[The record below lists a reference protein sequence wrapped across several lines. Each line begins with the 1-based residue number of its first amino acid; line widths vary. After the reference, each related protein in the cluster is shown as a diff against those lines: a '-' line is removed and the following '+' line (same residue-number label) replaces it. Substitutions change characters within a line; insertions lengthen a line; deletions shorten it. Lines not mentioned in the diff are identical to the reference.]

1 MGRLWKKLAAILL
14 AGVLTG
20 CSAPAE
26 EMQQLVERS
35 LFAMNTYMTFTA
47 YGEDAQAALQ
57 EAEECIQQVEGLWS
71 VTDENSEIYQA
82 NHSGGQP
89 VTVSEETAEIISFA
103 LEMAQRTGGALDPT
117 IYPVLTAWGF
127 TTDSKQVPS
136 QQQIAQL
143 LEQVGYDRIQIN
155 GSELTVPDGME
166 LDLGAVGK
174 GYTADLVTEIL
185 RRHGVTS
192 ALISLGG
199 NIQSIGSRPD
209 GSDWRLGIRAPW
221 ESGNLGVLTVSDAA
235 VVTSGGYE
243 NYFDDEQGNIYWHI
257 LDPSTGYPA
266 DSGLQSVTIV
276 GREGKM
282 CDALSTALF
291 VMGAQSAEQYWRE
304 NGGFEMLL
312 VTDSGD
318 KMQDSDKNEINTKVA
333 ALRETLKNGT
343 VDQIKAGMDDLQK
356 AVYAVSE
363 KLYQQAAPQG
373 GQPGQQPPYQGGNPG
388 DNGGNN
394 GGDGNVYDADYKEVD

>member
-1 MGRLWKKLAAILL
+1 MGRLWKKLAALLL

-26 EMQQLVERS
+26 EMQQPVERS

-71 VTDENSEIYQA
+71 VTDKDSEIYQA

-143 LEQVGYDRIQIN
+143 LEQVGYDRIQLN
-155 GSELTVPDGME
+155 GTELTVPDGME

-199 NIQSIGSRPD
+199 NIQAIGSRPD

-312 VTDSGD
+312 VTDSGEILITEGIAENFTL
-318 KMQDSDKNEINTKVA
+318 NEGRT
-333 ALRETLKNGT
+333 ETVRVL
-343 VDQIKAGMDDLQK
+343 
-356 AVYAVSE
+356 
-363 KLYQQAAPQG
+363 QAAG
-373 GQPGQQPPYQGGNPG
+373 
-388 DNGGNN
+388 
-394 GGDGNVYDADYKEVD
+394 

>member
-1 MGRLWKKLAAILL
+1 MGRLWKKLTALLL
-14 AGVLTG
+14 AGILTG

-26 EMQQLVERS
+26 EMQQPVERS

-71 VTDENSEIYQA
+71 VTDKDSEIYQA

-221 ESGNLGVLTVSDAA
+221 ESGNLGVLTGSDAA

-243 NYFDDEQGNIYWHI
+243 NYFDHEQGNIYWHI

-312 VTDSGD
+312 VTDSGEILITEGIAENFTL
-318 KMQDSDKNEINTKVA
+318 NEGRT
-333 ALRETLKNGT
+333 ETVRVL
-343 VDQIKAGMDDLQK
+343 
-356 AVYAVSE
+356 
-363 KLYQQAAPQG
+363 QAAG
-373 GQPGQQPPYQGGNPG
+373 
-388 DNGGNN
+388 
-394 GGDGNVYDADYKEVD
+394 

>member
-1 MGRLWKKLAAILL
+1 MGRLWKKLTALLL
-14 AGVLTG
+14 AGILTG

-26 EMQQLVERS
+26 EMQQPVERS

-71 VTDENSEIYQA
+71 VTDEDSEIYQA

-143 LEQVGYDRIQIN
+143 LEQVGYDRIQLN
-155 GSELTVPDGME
+155 GTELTVPDGME

-199 NIQSIGSRPD
+199 NIQAIGSRPD

-312 VTDSGD
+312 VTDSGEILITEGIAED
-318 KMQDSDKNEINTKVA
+318 FTLNEGRT
-333 ALRETLKNGT
+333 ETVRVL
-343 VDQIKAGMDDLQK
+343 
-356 AVYAVSE
+356 
-363 KLYQQAAPQG
+363 QAAG
-373 GQPGQQPPYQGGNPG
+373 
-388 DNGGNN
+388 
-394 GGDGNVYDADYKEVD
+394 

>member
-1 MGRLWKKLAAILL
+1 MGRLWKKLAALLL

-26 EMQQLVERS
+26 EMQQPVERS

-71 VTDENSEIYQA
+71 VTDEDSEIYQA

-143 LEQVGYDRIQIN
+143 LEQVGYDRIQLN
-155 GSELTVPDGME
+155 GTELTVPDGME

-185 RRHGVTS
+185 RRHGVSS

-199 NIQSIGSRPD
+199 NIQAIGSRPD

-312 VTDSGD
+312 VTDSGEILITEGIAENFTL
-318 KMQDSDKNEINTKVA
+318 NEGRT
-333 ALRETLKNGT
+333 ETVRVL
-343 VDQIKAGMDDLQK
+343 
-356 AVYAVSE
+356 
-363 KLYQQAAPQG
+363 QAAG
-373 GQPGQQPPYQGGNPG
+373 
-388 DNGGNN
+388 
-394 GGDGNVYDADYKEVD
+394 

>member
-14 AGVLTG
+14 AGILTG

-26 EMQQLVERS
+26 EMQQPVERS

-71 VTDENSEIYQA
+71 VTDEDSEIYQA

-143 LEQVGYDRIQIN
+143 LEQVGYDRIQLN

-185 RRHGVTS
+185 RRHGVSS

-199 NIQSIGSRPD
+199 NIQAIGSRPD

-312 VTDSGD
+312 VTDSGEILITEGITENFTL
-318 KMQDSDKNEINTKVA
+318 NEGRT
-333 ALRETLKNGT
+333 ETVRVL
-343 VDQIKAGMDDLQK
+343 
-356 AVYAVSE
+356 
-363 KLYQQAAPQG
+363 QAAG
-373 GQPGQQPPYQGGNPG
+373 
-388 DNGGNN
+388 
-394 GGDGNVYDADYKEVD
+394 

>member
-1 MGRLWKKLAAILL
+1 MGRLWKKLTVLLL
-14 AGVLTG
+14 AGILTG

-26 EMQQLVERS
+26 EMQQPVERS

-71 VTDENSEIYQA
+71 VTDEDSEIYQA

-143 LEQVGYDRIQIN
+143 LEQVGYNRIQLN
-155 GSELTVPDGME
+155 GTELTVPDGME

-199 NIQSIGSRPD
+199 NIQAIGSRPD

-276 GREGKM
+276 GREGRM

-312 VTDSGD
+312 VTDSGEILITEGIAED
-318 KMQDSDKNEINTKVA
+318 FTLNEGCT
-333 ALRETLKNGT
+333 ETVRVL
-343 VDQIKAGMDDLQK
+343 
-356 AVYAVSE
+356 
-363 KLYQQAAPQG
+363 QAAG
-373 GQPGQQPPYQGGNPG
+373 
-388 DNGGNN
+388 
-394 GGDGNVYDADYKEVD
+394 

>member
-1 MGRLWKKLAAILL
+1 MGRLWKKLTALLL
-14 AGVLTG
+14 AGILTG

-26 EMQQLVERS
+26 EMQQPVERS
-35 LFAMNTYMTFTA
+35 LFAMNTYMTFTV

-71 VTDENSEIYQA
+71 VTDEDSEIYQA

-199 NIQSIGSRPD
+199 NIQAIGSRPD

-312 VTDSGD
+312 VTDSGEILITEGIAED
-318 KMQDSDKNEINTKVA
+318 FTLNEGRT
-333 ALRETLKNGT
+333 ETVRVL
-343 VDQIKAGMDDLQK
+343 
-356 AVYAVSE
+356 
-363 KLYQQAAPQG
+363 QAAG
-373 GQPGQQPPYQGGNPG
+373 
-388 DNGGNN
+388 
-394 GGDGNVYDADYKEVD
+394 

>member
-1 MGRLWKKLAAILL
+1 MGRLWKKLAAFLL

-20 CSAPAE
+20 CSAPAK
-26 EMQQLVERS
+26 EMQQPVERS
-35 LFAMNTYMTFTA
+35 LFAMNTYMTFTV

-71 VTDENSEIYQA
+71 VTDEDSEIYQA

-199 NIQSIGSRPD
+199 NIQAIGSRPD

-312 VTDSGD
+312 VTDSGEILITEGIAENFTL
-318 KMQDSDKNEINTKVA
+318 NEGRT
-333 ALRETLKNGT
+333 ETVRVL
-343 VDQIKAGMDDLQK
+343 
-356 AVYAVSE
+356 
-363 KLYQQAAPQG
+363 QAAG
-373 GQPGQQPPYQGGNPG
+373 
-388 DNGGNN
+388 
-394 GGDGNVYDADYKEVD
+394 

>member
-1 MGRLWKKLAAILL
+1 MGRLWKKLTALLL
-14 AGVLTG
+14 AGILTG

-26 EMQQLVERS
+26 EMQQPVERS

-71 VTDENSEIYQA
+71 VTDEDSEIYQA

-143 LEQVGYDRIQIN
+143 LEQVGYDRIQLN

-199 NIQSIGSRPD
+199 NIQAIGSRPD

-312 VTDSGD
+312 VTDSGEILITEGIAENFTL
-318 KMQDSDKNEINTKVA
+318 NEGRT
-333 ALRETLKNGT
+333 ETVRVL
-343 VDQIKAGMDDLQK
+343 
-356 AVYAVSE
+356 
-363 KLYQQAAPQG
+363 QAAG
-373 GQPGQQPPYQGGNPG
+373 
-388 DNGGNN
+388 
-394 GGDGNVYDADYKEVD
+394 

>member
-1 MGRLWKKLAAILL
+1 MGRLWKKLAALLL

-26 EMQQLVERS
+26 EMQQPVERS

-71 VTDENSEIYQA
+71 VTDKDSEIYQA

-136 QQQIAQL
+136 QQRITRL
-143 LEQVGYDRIQIN
+143 LEQVGYDRIRLN
-155 GSELTVPDGME
+155 GTELTVPDGME

-199 NIQSIGSRPD
+199 NIQAIGSRPD

-312 VTDSGD
+312 VTDSGEILITEGIAED
-318 KMQDSDKNEINTKVA
+318 FTLNEGRT
-333 ALRETLKNGT
+333 ETVRVL
-343 VDQIKAGMDDLQK
+343 
-356 AVYAVSE
+356 
-363 KLYQQAAPQG
+363 QAAG
-373 GQPGQQPPYQGGNPG
+373 
-388 DNGGNN
+388 
-394 GGDGNVYDADYKEVD
+394 

>member
-1 MGRLWKKLAAILL
+1 MGRLWKKLAALLL

-26 EMQQLVERS
+26 EMQQPVERS

-71 VTDENSEIYQA
+71 VTDEDSEIYQA

-312 VTDSGD
+312 VTDSGEILITEGIAENFTL
-318 KMQDSDKNEINTKVA
+318 NEGRT
-333 ALRETLKNGT
+333 ETVRVL
-343 VDQIKAGMDDLQK
+343 
-356 AVYAVSE
+356 
-363 KLYQQAAPQG
+363 QAAG
-373 GQPGQQPPYQGGNPG
+373 
-388 DNGGNN
+388 
-394 GGDGNVYDADYKEVD
+394 

>member
-1 MGRLWKKLAAILL
+1 MGRLWKKLTALLL
-14 AGVLTG
+14 AGILTG

-26 EMQQLVERS
+26 EMQQPVERS

-71 VTDENSEIYQA
+71 VTDKDSEIYQA

-143 LEQVGYDRIQIN
+143 LEQVGYDRIQLN

-199 NIQSIGSRPD
+199 NIQAIGSRPD

-276 GREGKM
+276 GREGRM

-312 VTDSGD
+312 VTDSGEILITEGIAENFTL
-318 KMQDSDKNEINTKVA
+318 NEGRT
-333 ALRETLKNGT
+333 ETVRVL
-343 VDQIKAGMDDLQK
+343 
-356 AVYAVSE
+356 
-363 KLYQQAAPQG
+363 QAAG
-373 GQPGQQPPYQGGNPG
+373 
-388 DNGGNN
+388 
-394 GGDGNVYDADYKEVD
+394 

>member
-1 MGRLWKKLAAILL
+1 MNRGKQMGRLWKKLTALLL
-14 AGVLTG
+14 AGILTG

-26 EMQQLVERS
+26 EMQQPVERS

-82 NHSGGQP
+82 NHSGGQL

-103 LEMAQRTGGALDPT
+103 LELAQRTGGALDPT

-136 QQQIAQL
+136 QQQIDQL
-143 LEQVGYDRIQIN
+143 LEQVGYDRVQLN
-155 GSELTVPDGME
+155 GTELTVPDGME

-199 NIQSIGSRPD
+199 NIQAIGSRPD
-209 GSDWRLGIRAPW
+209 GSDWRLGIRAP
-221 ESGNLGVLTVSDAA
+221 
-235 VVTSGGYE
+235 
-243 NYFDDEQGNIYWHI
+243 
-257 LDPSTGYPA
+257 
-266 DSGLQSVTIV
+266 
-276 GREGKM
+276 
-282 CDALSTALF
+282 
-291 VMGAQSAEQYWRE
+291 
-304 NGGFEMLL
+304 
-312 VTDSGD
+312 
-318 KMQDSDKNEINTKVA
+318 
-333 ALRETLKNGT
+333 
-343 VDQIKAGMDDLQK
+343 
-356 AVYAVSE
+356 
-363 KLYQQAAPQG
+363 
-373 GQPGQQPPYQGGNPG
+373 
-388 DNGGNN
+388 
-394 GGDGNVYDADYKEVD
+394 

>member
-1 MGRLWKKLAAILL
+1 MGRLWKKLTALLL
-14 AGVLTG
+14 AGILTG

-26 EMQQLVERS
+26 EMQQPVERS
-35 LFAMNTYMTFTA
+35 LFAMNTYMTFTV

-71 VTDENSEIYQA
+71 VTDEDSEIYQA

-143 LEQVGYDRIQIN
+143 LEQVGYDRIQLN

-199 NIQSIGSRPD
+199 NIQAIGSRPD

-276 GREGKM
+276 GREGRM

-312 VTDSGD
+312 VTDSGEILITEGIAENFTL
-318 KMQDSDKNEINTKVA
+318 NEGRT
-333 ALRETLKNGT
+333 ETVRVL
-343 VDQIKAGMDDLQK
+343 
-356 AVYAVSE
+356 
-363 KLYQQAAPQG
+363 QAAG
-373 GQPGQQPPYQGGNPG
+373 
-388 DNGGNN
+388 
-394 GGDGNVYDADYKEVD
+394 

>member
-1 MGRLWKKLAAILL
+1 MGRLWKKLTALLL
-14 AGVLTG
+14 AGILTG

-26 EMQQLVERS
+26 EMQQPVERS

-71 VTDENSEIYQA
+71 VTDEDSEIYQA

-136 QQQIAQL
+136 QQLIAQL
-143 LEQVGYDRIQIN
+143 LEQVGYDRIQLN
-155 GSELTVPDGME
+155 GTELTVPDGME

-185 RRHGVTS
+185 RRHGVSS

-199 NIQSIGSRPD
+199 NIQAIGSRPD

-257 LDPSTGYPA
+257 LDPPTGYPA

-312 VTDSGD
+312 VTDSGEILITEGIAED
-318 KMQDSDKNEINTKVA
+318 FTLNEGRT
-333 ALRETLKNGT
+333 ETVRVL
-343 VDQIKAGMDDLQK
+343 
-356 AVYAVSE
+356 
-363 KLYQQAAPQG
+363 QAAG
-373 GQPGQQPPYQGGNPG
+373 
-388 DNGGNN
+388 
-394 GGDGNVYDADYKEVD
+394 

>member
-1 MGRLWKKLAAILL
+1 MGRLWKKLTALLL
-14 AGVLTG
+14 AGILTG

-26 EMQQLVERS
+26 EMQQPVERS

-71 VTDENSEIYQA
+71 VTDEDSEIYQA

-143 LEQVGYDRIQIN
+143 LEQVGYDRIQLN
-155 GSELTVPDGME
+155 GTELTVPDGME

-199 NIQSIGSRPD
+199 NIQAIGSRPD

-266 DSGLQSVTIV
+266 ASGLQSVTIV

-312 VTDSGD
+312 VTDSGEILITEGIAENFTL
-318 KMQDSDKNEINTKVA
+318 NEGRT
-333 ALRETLKNGT
+333 ETVRVL
-343 VDQIKAGMDDLQK
+343 
-356 AVYAVSE
+356 
-363 KLYQQAAPQG
+363 QAAG
-373 GQPGQQPPYQGGNPG
+373 
-388 DNGGNN
+388 
-394 GGDGNVYDADYKEVD
+394 

>member
-1 MGRLWKKLAAILL
+1 MGRLWKKLAAFLL

-20 CSAPAE
+20 CSAPAK
-26 EMQQLVERS
+26 EMQQPVERS

-71 VTDENSEIYQA
+71 VTDEDSEIYQA

-143 LEQVGYDRIQIN
+143 LEQVGYDRIQLN

-199 NIQSIGSRPD
+199 NIQAIGSRPD

-304 NGGFEMLL
+304 NSGFEMLL
-312 VTDSGD
+312 VTDSGEILITEGIAED
-318 KMQDSDKNEINTKVA
+318 FTLNEGRT
-333 ALRETLKNGT
+333 ETVRVL
-343 VDQIKAGMDDLQK
+343 
-356 AVYAVSE
+356 
-363 KLYQQAAPQG
+363 QAAG
-373 GQPGQQPPYQGGNPG
+373 
-388 DNGGNN
+388 
-394 GGDGNVYDADYKEVD
+394 

>member
-1 MGRLWKKLAAILL
+1 MGRLWKKLAALLL

-26 EMQQLVERS
+26 EMQQPVERS

-71 VTDENSEIYQA
+71 VTDEDSEIYQA

-143 LEQVGYDRIQIN
+143 LEQVGYDRIQLN
-155 GSELTVPDGME
+155 GTELTVPDGME

-199 NIQSIGSRPD
+199 NIQAIGSRPD

-312 VTDSGD
+312 VTDSGEILITEGIAED
-318 KMQDSDKNEINTKVA
+318 FTLNEGRT
-333 ALRETLKNGT
+333 ETVRVL
-343 VDQIKAGMDDLQK
+343 
-356 AVYAVSE
+356 
-363 KLYQQAAPQG
+363 QAAG
-373 GQPGQQPPYQGGNPG
+373 
-388 DNGGNN
+388 
-394 GGDGNVYDADYKEVD
+394 

>member
-1 MGRLWKKLAAILL
+1 MGRLWKKLAALLL

-26 EMQQLVERS
+26 EMQQPVERS

-71 VTDENSEIYQA
+71 VTDEDSEIYQA

-143 LEQVGYDRIQIN
+143 LEQVGYDRIQLN

-185 RRHGVTS
+185 RRHGVSS

-199 NIQSIGSRPD
+199 NIQAIGSRPD

-312 VTDSGD
+312 VTDSGEILITEGIAENFTL
-318 KMQDSDKNEINTKVA
+318 NEGRT
-333 ALRETLKNGT
+333 ETVRVL
-343 VDQIKAGMDDLQK
+343 
-356 AVYAVSE
+356 
-363 KLYQQAAPQG
+363 QAAG
-373 GQPGQQPPYQGGNPG
+373 
-388 DNGGNN
+388 
-394 GGDGNVYDADYKEVD
+394 

>member
-1 MGRLWKKLAAILL
+1 MGRLWKKLAAFLL

-26 EMQQLVERS
+26 EMQQPVERS

-71 VTDENSEIYQA
+71 VTDEDSEIYQA

-312 VTDSGD
+312 VTDSGEILITEGIAENFTL
-318 KMQDSDKNEINTKVA
+318 NEGRT
-333 ALRETLKNGT
+333 ETVRVL
-343 VDQIKAGMDDLQK
+343 
-356 AVYAVSE
+356 
-363 KLYQQAAPQG
+363 QAAG
-373 GQPGQQPPYQGGNPG
+373 
-388 DNGGNN
+388 
-394 GGDGNVYDADYKEVD
+394 

>member
-1 MGRLWKKLAAILL
+1 MGRLWKKLTALLL
-14 AGVLTG
+14 AGILTG

-26 EMQQLVERS
+26 EMQQPVERS
-35 LFAMNTYMTFTA
+35 LFAMNTYMTFTV

-71 VTDENSEIYQA
+71 VTDEDSEIYQA

-136 QQQIAQL
+136 QQQITRL

-185 RRHGVTS
+185 RRHGVSS

-199 NIQSIGSRPD
+199 NIQAIGSRPD

-312 VTDSGD
+312 VTDSGEILITEGIAENFTL
-318 KMQDSDKNEINTKVA
+318 NEGRT
-333 ALRETLKNGT
+333 ETVRVL
-343 VDQIKAGMDDLQK
+343 
-356 AVYAVSE
+356 
-363 KLYQQAAPQG
+363 QAAG
-373 GQPGQQPPYQGGNPG
+373 
-388 DNGGNN
+388 
-394 GGDGNVYDADYKEVD
+394 

>member
-1 MGRLWKKLAAILL
+1 MGRLWKKLAAFLL

-26 EMQQLVERS
+26 EMQQPVERS

-71 VTDENSEIYQA
+71 VTDKDSEIYQA

-143 LEQVGYDRIQIN
+143 LEQVGYDRIRLN
-155 GSELTVPDGME
+155 GTELTVPDGME

-199 NIQSIGSRPD
+199 NIQAIGSRPD

-312 VTDSGD
+312 VTDSGEILITEGIAED
-318 KMQDSDKNEINTKVA
+318 FTLNEGRT
-333 ALRETLKNGT
+333 ETVRVL
-343 VDQIKAGMDDLQK
+343 
-356 AVYAVSE
+356 
-363 KLYQQAAPQG
+363 QAAG
-373 GQPGQQPPYQGGNPG
+373 
-388 DNGGNN
+388 
-394 GGDGNVYDADYKEVD
+394 

>member
-1 MGRLWKKLAAILL
+1 MGRLWKKLAAFLL

-26 EMQQLVERS
+26 EMQQPVERS

-71 VTDENSEIYQA
+71 VTDEDSEIYQA

-143 LEQVGYDRIQIN
+143 LEQVGYDRIQLN
-155 GSELTVPDGME
+155 GTEMTVPDGME

-185 RRHGVTS
+185 RRHGVSS

-199 NIQSIGSRPD
+199 NIQAIGSRPD
-209 GSDWRLGIRAPW
+209 GRDWRLGIRAPW

-312 VTDSGD
+312 VTDSGEILITEGIAENFTL
-318 KMQDSDKNEINTKVA
+318 NEGRT
-333 ALRETLKNGT
+333 ETVRVL
-343 VDQIKAGMDDLQK
+343 
-356 AVYAVSE
+356 
-363 KLYQQAAPQG
+363 QAAG
-373 GQPGQQPPYQGGNPG
+373 
-388 DNGGNN
+388 
-394 GGDGNVYDADYKEVD
+394 

>member
-1 MGRLWKKLAAILL
+1 MGRLWKKLAALLL

-26 EMQQLVERS
+26 EMQQPVERS

-71 VTDENSEIYQA
+71 VTDEDSEIYQA

-185 RRHGVTS
+185 RRHGVSS

-199 NIQSIGSRPD
+199 NIQAIGSRPD

-312 VTDSGD
+312 VTDSGEILITEGIAENFTL
-318 KMQDSDKNEINTKVA
+318 NEGRT
-333 ALRETLKNGT
+333 ETVRVL
-343 VDQIKAGMDDLQK
+343 
-356 AVYAVSE
+356 
-363 KLYQQAAPQG
+363 QAAG
-373 GQPGQQPPYQGGNPG
+373 
-388 DNGGNN
+388 
-394 GGDGNVYDADYKEVD
+394 

>member
-1 MGRLWKKLAAILL
+1 MGRLWKKLAALLL

-26 EMQQLVERS
+26 EMQQPVERS

-71 VTDENSEIYQA
+71 VTDEDSEIYQA

-136 QQQIAQL
+136 QQQITRL
-143 LEQVGYDRIQIN
+143 LEQVGYDRIQLN

-185 RRHGVTS
+185 RRHGVSS

-199 NIQSIGSRPD
+199 NIQAIGSRPD

-257 LDPSTGYPA
+257 LDPPTGYPA

-312 VTDSGD
+312 VTDSGEILITEGIAENFTL
-318 KMQDSDKNEINTKVA
+318 NEGRT
-333 ALRETLKNGT
+333 ETVRVL
-343 VDQIKAGMDDLQK
+343 
-356 AVYAVSE
+356 
-363 KLYQQAAPQG
+363 QAAG
-373 GQPGQQPPYQGGNPG
+373 
-388 DNGGNN
+388 
-394 GGDGNVYDADYKEVD
+394 

>member
-1 MGRLWKKLAAILL
+1 MGRLWKKLAALLL

-26 EMQQLVERS
+26 EMQQPVERS

-71 VTDENSEIYQA
+71 VTDEDSEIYQA

-143 LEQVGYDRIQIN
+143 LEQVGYDRIQLN
-155 GSELTVPDGME
+155 GTELTVPDGME

-199 NIQSIGSRPD
+199 NIQAIGSRPD

-312 VTDSGD
+312 VTDSGEILITEGIAENFTL
-318 KMQDSDKNEINTKVA
+318 NEGRT
-333 ALRETLKNGT
+333 ETVRVL
-343 VDQIKAGMDDLQK
+343 
-356 AVYAVSE
+356 
-363 KLYQQAAPQG
+363 QAAG
-373 GQPGQQPPYQGGNPG
+373 
-388 DNGGNN
+388 
-394 GGDGNVYDADYKEVD
+394 

>member
-1 MGRLWKKLAAILL
+1 MGRLWKKLAAFLL

-20 CSAPAE
+20 CSAPAK
-26 EMQQLVERS
+26 EMQQPVERS

-71 VTDENSEIYQA
+71 VTDEDSEIYQA

-143 LEQVGYDRIQIN
+143 LEQVGYDRIQLN

-199 NIQSIGSRPD
+199 NIQAIGSRPD

-312 VTDSGD
+312 VTDSGEMLITEGIAED
-318 KMQDSDKNEINTKVA
+318 FTLNEGRT
-333 ALRETLKNGT
+333 ETVRVL
-343 VDQIKAGMDDLQK
+343 
-356 AVYAVSE
+356 
-363 KLYQQAAPQG
+363 QAAG
-373 GQPGQQPPYQGGNPG
+373 
-388 DNGGNN
+388 
-394 GGDGNVYDADYKEVD
+394 

>member
-14 AGVLTG
+14 AGILTG

-26 EMQQLVERS
+26 EMQQPVERS

-71 VTDENSEIYQA
+71 VTDKDSEIYQA

-199 NIQSIGSRPD
+199 NIQAIGSRPD

-312 VTDSGD
+312 VTDSGEILITEGIAED
-318 KMQDSDKNEINTKVA
+318 FTLNEGRT
-333 ALRETLKNGT
+333 ETVRVL
-343 VDQIKAGMDDLQK
+343 
-356 AVYAVSE
+356 
-363 KLYQQAAPQG
+363 QAAG
-373 GQPGQQPPYQGGNPG
+373 
-388 DNGGNN
+388 
-394 GGDGNVYDADYKEVD
+394 

>member
-1 MGRLWKKLAAILL
+1 MGRLWKKLAAFLL

-20 CSAPAE
+20 CSAPAK
-26 EMQQLVERS
+26 EMQQPVERS

-71 VTDENSEIYQA
+71 VTDKDSEIYQA

-136 QQQIAQL
+136 QQRITRL

-199 NIQSIGSRPD
+199 NIQAIGSRPD

-257 LDPSTGYPA
+257 LDPFTGYPA

-312 VTDSGD
+312 VTDSGEILITEGIAED
-318 KMQDSDKNEINTKVA
+318 FTLNEGCT
-333 ALRETLKNGT
+333 ETVRVL
-343 VDQIKAGMDDLQK
+343 
-356 AVYAVSE
+356 
-363 KLYQQAAPQG
+363 QAAG
-373 GQPGQQPPYQGGNPG
+373 
-388 DNGGNN
+388 
-394 GGDGNVYDADYKEVD
+394 